1 MNQSDNK
8 IYDTANAVV
17 EDIIAEMPLDDRVKV
32 ANLDED
38 GLIVLQLG
46 LGRYLRYL
54 IDKQSATVKEKVMA
68 DCIKQSE
75 NEALDEAEAASYI
88 LKEIWNQLRQ
98 THRLRVLK

>member
-1 MNQSDNK
+1 
-8 IYDTANAVV
+8 
-17 EDIIAEMPLDDRVKV
+17 
-32 ANLDED
+32 
-38 GLIVLQLG
+38 
-46 LGRYLRYL
+46 
-54 IDKQSATVKEKVMA
+54 MA